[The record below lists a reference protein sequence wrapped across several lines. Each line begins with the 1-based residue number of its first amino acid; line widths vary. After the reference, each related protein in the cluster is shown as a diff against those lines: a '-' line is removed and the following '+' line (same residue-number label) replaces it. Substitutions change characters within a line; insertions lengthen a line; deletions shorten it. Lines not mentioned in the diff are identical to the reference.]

1 MNKADDTCT
10 TFTGAVDYG
19 PFNVKAVAID
29 ASGGKWFGTYGGG
42 VSYLDD
48 NESPW
53 FVADDIWTTFTA
65 DDDGL
70 ADDSV
75 LAVAI
80 DASGGKW
87 FGTYWVSCL
96 NDNETPINKGDDTWT
111 IYDYDDGLVGGV
123 QAIAIDASGE
133 SGLGR
138 TMG

>member
-19 PFNVKAVAID
+19 PFNVK
-29 ASGGKWFGTYGGG
+29 
-42 VSYLDD
+42 
-48 NESPW
+48 
-53 FVADDIWTTFTA
+53 
-65 DDDGL
+65 
-70 ADDSV
+70 
-75 LAVAI
+75 AVAI